1 MGPLKGIRIIEIA
14 GIGPG
19 PFAGMVLADM
29 GAEVIRVERPGGNM
43 FGGLPEYDYLNR
55 GKRCI
60 AVNLKTPEGVD
71 LVLKMAESAD
81 AMLEGF
87 RPGVV
92 EKLGIG
98 PDVVRGRNS
107 KLVYGRMTGWGQN
120 GPMAQT
126 AGHDVNY
133 ISIAGA
139 LHPMGQKGSKP
150 MIPLSLVGDFG
161 GGGLVL
167 AYGMVCALLEAK
179 TSGEGQVVDAAMVD
193 GAALLMTSFFGAQQ
207 VGYWNEERGSN
218 MLDSGAPYYDTYECA
233 DGEHISVG
241 AIEPK
246 FYAALLD
253 GLGLA
258 DTGLPDQNDQAGWPV
273 LRESFTHTIKL
284 KTRDQWAAIFEGKDA
299 CVAPV
304 LKMSEVPN
312 HPHIKARN
320 TLVDVDGNLQP
331 GPAPRFSR
339 TEPKIRH
346 RAAAVGEHT
355 DDILKELGLDESTIN
370 TLRSQNAVA

>member
-1 MGPLKGIRIIEIA
+1 
-14 GIGPG
+14 
-19 PFAGMVLADM
+19 
-29 GAEVIRVERPGGNM
+29 
-43 FGGLPEYDYLNR
+43 
-55 GKRCI
+55 
-60 AVNLKTPEGVD
+60 
-71 LVLKMAESAD
+71 
-81 AMLEGF
+81 MLEGF

-98 PDVVRGRNS
+98 PEDVRAVNP
-107 KLVYGRMTGWGQN
+107 KLVYGRMTGWGQD
-120 GPMAQT
+120 GPMSQA

-161 GGGLVL
+161 GGGMVL
-167 AYGMVCALLEAK
+167 AYGVVCALLEAK

-207 VGYWNEERGSN
+207 VGYWKEERGSN
-218 MLDSGAPYYDTYECA
+218 MLDSGAPYYDTYECS
-233 DGEHISVG
+233 DGEYISVG
-241 AIEPK
+241 AIEPP
-246 FYAALLD
+246 FYAALLE

-258 DTGLPDQNDQAGWPV
+258 NKDLPDQNDQAAWPG
-273 LRESFTHTIKL
+273 LIELFALTIKS
-284 KTRDQWAAIFEGKDA
+284 KTRDEWTAIFEGKDA

-304 LKMSEVPN
+304 LTMSEDPE
-312 HPHIKARN
+312 HPHLKARN
-320 TLVDVDGNLQP
+320 TLVDVEGNLQP

-355 DDILKELGLDESTIN
+355 DEILKELGLDEKAIN
-370 TLRSQNAVA
+370 RLRDNKAVA

>member
-1 MGPLKGIRIIEIA
+1 MGPLKGLRIIEIA

-19 PFAGMVLADM
+19 PFAGMLLADM
-29 GAEVIRVERPGGNM
+29 GAEVIRVERPGGGM

-71 LVLKMAESAD
+71 LVLKLAESAD
-81 AMLEGF
+81 AMFEGF

-98 PDVVRGRNS
+98 PDMARARNP
-107 KLVYGRMTGWGQN
+107 KLVYGRMTGWGQD

-133 ISIAGA
+133 ISITGA
-139 LHPMGQKGSKP
+139 LHSIGEKGGKP
-150 MIPLSLVGDFG
+150 VVPLALVGDFG
-161 GGGLVL
+161 GGGMML

-179 TSGEGQVVDAAMVD
+179 VSGEGQVVDAAIVD
-193 GAALLMTSFFGAQQ
+193 GVATLMTSFFAAQQ
-207 VGYWNEERGSN
+207 VGFWKEQRGSN
-218 MLDSGAPYYDTYECA
+218 MLDSGMPWYDTYECA
-233 DGEHISVG
+233 DGEYISVG
-241 AIEPK
+241 AIEPQ
-246 FYAALLD
+246 FYAELLV
-253 GLGLA
+253 GLGLE
-258 DTGLPDQNDQAGWPV
+258 GESLPDQNDADGWPE
-273 LRESFTHTIKL
+273 LRRQFTRTIL
-284 KTRDQWAAIFEGKDA
+284 SRTRDEWAQIFEGRDA

-304 LKMSEVPN
+304 LKISEVAD

-320 TLVDVDGNLQP
+320 TLVDVGGNIQP
-331 GPAPRFSR
+331 APAPRFSR
-339 TEPKIRH
+339 TRAEIRS

-355 DDILKELGLDESTIN
+355 DEILQELGVADEAIGV
-370 TLRSQNAVA
+370 LREQGAVC